1 MLTAS
6 SDNAVD
12 GTAGPDTISANH
24 LTIQNTDILKGGAGT
39 DTLTI
44 LNTGAA
50 LSIAPAI
57 LTDVENI
64 QVTSSSGATSSAV
77 NLVAA
82 TGVEKVI
89 SKNSVV
95 ADSFTNIQTNA
106 AVEIDGKSGATSAG
120 YVTAS
125 FKDSLVTSTTTAN
138 VTLMGGSAVTQLE
151 IGGAGG
157 AAEFGTIAITSSGS
171 TANSLTVITEIGSA
185 LDVDAK
191 ITVAGAANLTL
202 GTASA
207 AVAGAGTSINA
218 AAATGNLTVNATNF
232 ETITLGSGDDT
243 LYVASSQISQTSAS
257 AKVNLNGGA
266 GNNTLVMGAQDL
278 TASGILNGAAADAD
292 TISNFQTVTFVAV
305 KADAADATGTTR
317 NIEADAFAGITSIQ
331 FDASNLEASDSVN
344 GDVTV
349 AISGLSA
356 GQVVKGS
363 MLASAGDQADEV
375 VTFAMASP
383 TGSTDSV
390 TFESV
395 AGTNTAVNSISTLTV
410 SQTTVASV
418 AQSVETLNIV
428 ASRANVSTTVGTTIA
443 AVSAGSTATMNISG
457 AQNITL
463 GTAELDD
470 SSTANTTVATINA
483 SALTGNLILGAS
495 GADFQATD
503 ADDISVTLGS
513 GTNAVYGLAALDD
526 GDTITGTTGTDT
538 VHITGGSGAVN
549 LVNIDTVQYTSGNAT
564 TTSAANWTATTI
576 DVTNSTLSS
585 TVSNIKAGQAIKVDD
600 IDSGA
605 TLTLNVASGV
615 TALAIELDTATASAG
630 TLATNATSLTINQS
644 GVDGSGDYADN
655 ALILNAT
662 PTSVTLTGGGETSS
676 AGVHSAFVLSNSSSG
691 LIETINSTYNGNVS
705 VSGVYFNTVNGATV
719 TTGANTVASTL
730 TAAAASLANG
740 VVRYIDTSGTDT
752 LSSQADYKGGALG
765 IVNIQGFETVSFNI
779 DADTSDSGLD
789 FSMNMR
795 DSTGY
800 STLQFVEGESDGFEE
815 DISLSNVASGTT
827 VRIAGSY
834 GDGADTVTIT
844 AATGSSD
851 SLTLTSTTAANFS
864 SANTS
869 AAVTSSGFETVSIV
883 GGGVTGTARAVDLRT
898 SAITTTLTGATTL
911 NLGSTSATQV
921 GAVSL
926 ATLAATSL
934 ETLNVN
940 TTGGAV
946 TVSTLGTVSALENLT
961 ITTAISNTATI
972 AGGTAA
978 ALDLITATGAG
989 NVTISALSASS
1000 LDSIDAAG
1008 VTGVVTLG
1016 SSSAALTVASAAQFT
1031 TGEGNDVIY
1040 TNAAN
1045 LHAVNAGEKAS
1056 DNDTL
1061 IILGAMNSGAI
1072 VVDLSA
1078 SGDQLAT
1085 FNGASNAA
1093 VQTGFESIDLSA
1105 ITSTGS
1111 YGATITANAAG
1122 STVTGTSYNDV
1133 IHGGAGVDTV
1143 IFAASNN
1150 GADTINSFTL
1160 GTGGDVLN
1168 LTAILNEASSAAMT
1182 TLAATDSTTATA
1194 MATEATAIVLSNKLQ
1209 IIKVASLA
1217 AVDTV
1222 GEMEALFASG
1232 GDWDAFDIAASKDAV
1247 VIVGVDGGAS
1257 FIVYHV
1263 NASSTNNL
1271 TIDTGEVVLI
1281 GTVSGDVSAIASA
1294 NYVIN

>member
-24 LTIQNTDILKGGAGT
+24 LTIQNTDIIKGGAGT

-243 LYVASSQISQTSAS
+243 LYVASSQISQTTAS
-257 AKVNLNGGA
+257 AKVNLDGGA
-266 GNNTLVMGAQDL
+266 GANTLVMGAQDL
-278 TASGILNGAAADAD
+278 TASGVLNGAAADTDVVA
-292 TISNFQTVTFVAV
+292 NFQTVTFTAV
-305 KADAADATGTTR
+305 NTTADLTRTIAADA
-317 NIEADAFAGITSIQ
+317 ISGIQTVV
-331 FDASNLEASDSVN
+331 FDAVNADTSASANPGEVVTV
-344 GDVTV
+344 DVT
-349 AISGLSA
+349 GLSS

-363 MLASAGDQADEV
+363 FAASSAEANGNFGV
-375 VTFAMASP
+375 VTLAMASP
-383 TGSTDSV
+383 TGTSDSV

-395 AGTNTAVNSISTLTV
+395 AGTNTAVNGITTLTV

-418 AQSVETLNIV
+418 AQSVEVLNLV
-428 ASRANVSTTVGTTIA
+428 ASRANVSTTVGTTIG

-457 AQNITL
+457 AQNITV

-495 GADFQATD
+495 GADFQATN

-615 TALAIELDTATASAG
+615 TALAIELDTATATAG

-961 ITTAISNTATI
+961 ITTATSNTATI

-1000 LDSIDAAG
+1000 LDQINASS
-1008 VTGVVTLG
+1008 VTGAVTLG
-1016 SSSAALTVASAAQFT
+1016 SSSAALTVASGAQFT
-1031 TGEGNDVIY
+1031 TGEGTDVIY
-1040 TNAAN
+1040 MGVAN

-1056 DNDTL
+1056 DNDSL
-1061 IILGAMNSGAI
+1061 VILGAMNSGAI

-1078 SGDQLAT
+1078 TGDQMAT
-1085 FNGASNAA
+1085 FNGAANAA
-1093 VQTGFESIDLSA
+1093 VQTGFESVNLSA

-1122 STVTGTSYNDV
+1122 SSISATAFNDT
-1133 IHGGAGVDTV
+1133 IYLAAGVDTV
-1143 IFAASNN
+1143 TFAATN
-1150 GADTINSFTL
+1150 GTDTVENFSA
-1160 GTGGDVLN
+1160 TGLDVLN
-1168 LTAILNEASSAAMT
+1168 VAALITGTLTADLDGTTTTDDGDLDIDTIVSTGRADAVNDTISLLYNESGILAASDVAVSAANGKVVLADDGEAVVVVAAASSST
-1182 TLAATDSTTATA
+1182 TFNVYKVIDTAATGSQTYSVTLVGTINLDSGQT
-1194 MATEATAIVLSNKLQ
+1194 
-1209 IIKVASLA
+1209 VA
-1217 AVDTV
+1217 D
-1222 GEMEALFASG
+1222 
-1232 GDWDAFDIAASKDAV
+1232 
-1247 VIVGVDGGAS
+1247 
-1257 FIVYHV
+1257 
-1263 NASSTNNL
+1263 L
-1271 TIDTGEVVLI
+1271 TI
-1281 GTVSGDVSAIASA
+1281 A
-1294 NYVIN
+1294 NFGLV